1 MPLDR
6 MALGVIAA
14 ALVFHAHTVVG
25 QSLKDIAGCADI
37 ESDSGRLAC
46 YDRYNPPRKTTAH
59 SSSST
64 SPVMPAPPVIPP
76 VTAPVTPPV
85 AKAEP
90 PAGVAAA
97 PTSSAEFGLSD
108 KAKREKEAAENKPA
122 PPKEVAARVTEVSTP
137 RVGDLLVI
145 LDNGQRWMG
154 IERKPS
160 TIVRSGDTVRIRAGA
175 LGGYMLI
182 TPAGTTIRV
191 KRLD

>member
-6 MALGVIAA
+6 TMLGVIAA
-14 ALVFHAHTVVG
+14 ALVFQAHAAVG

-59 SSSST
+59 SSSSALPAT
-64 SPVMPAPPVIPP
+64 PATVVTVPVAPA
-76 VTAPVTPPV
+76 VTPPV
-85 AKAEP
+85 AKAES
-90 PAGVAAA
+90 PAGAATA
-97 PTSSAEFGLSD
+97 PTSAEFGLND

-122 PPKEVAARVTEVSTP
+122 PPKELAAHVTEVSTP
-137 RVGDLLVI
+137 RLGDLLVI
-145 LDNGQRWMG
+145 LDNGQRWVG

-160 TIVRSGDTVRIRAGA
+160 TIVRSGDTVKIRAGA

-191 KRLD
+191 KRVE

>member
-6 MALGVIAA
+6 TMLGVIAA
-14 ALVFHAHTVVG
+14 ALVFQAHTAVG

-46 YDRYNPPRKTTAH
+46 YDRYNPPRKTTAR
-59 SSSST
+59 SSSSA
-64 SPVMPAPPVIPP
+64 SPVMPAPAATPPVSPSVTSPAGAPVIPP
-76 VTAPVTPPV
+76 A

-90 PAGVAAA
+90 PA
-97 PTSSAEFGLSD
+97 AEFGLSD

-145 LDNGQRWMG
+145 LDNGQRWVG

-160 TIVRSGDTVRIRAGA
+160 TIVRSGDTVKIRAGA

-182 TPAGTTIRV
+182 TAAGTTIRV
-191 KRLD
+191 KRVD